1 MLIANLPG
9 SSRVWV
15 FAANRLLTESEIHDI
30 SFLMRSF
37 TEQWKSHGS
46 ELTAG
51 FEIIHE
57 SIVIIAVDESKESPS
72 GCSIDKVFRLL
83 SQTNIDFFQR
93 MLLWIPFCNSSKVIT
108 QEQAISQF
116 KIGELT
122 NDSLVIN
129 TLVETLDQ
137 ARNQL
142 YIPISESWINQKL
155 ERYSQYER

>member
-1 MLIANLPG
+1 MLIPNLPG

-46 ELTAG
+46 DLSAG
-51 FEIIHE
+51 FEILHE
-57 SIVIIAVDESKESPS
+57 SVIIVGVDESKEPPS

-108 QEQAISQF
+108 QEQAISQY

-122 NDSLVIN
+122 NDSLIIN

-142 YIPISESWINQKL
+142 YIPISDSWIAQKL

>member
-1 MLIANLPG
+1 MLIPSLPG

-15 FAANRLLTESEIHDI
+15 FAANRLLSESEIHDI

-46 ELTAG
+46 ELSAG

-57 SIVIIAVDESKESPS
+57 SIIIVAVDESKEPPS

-93 MLLWIPFCNSSKVIT
+93 MLIWLPFCNSAKIIT

-116 KIGELT
+116 KNNELT
-122 NDSLVIN
+122 TESLVVN

-142 YIPISESWINQKL
+142 YIPLSESWIAQKL
-155 ERYSQYER
+155 ERYTQYER